1 MKTKIFLGIAF
12 FFSSYSSAQTD
23 IIFNYDEAG
32 NQIYRG
38 ISNHTNK
45 KAIPRSNSFWGQS
58 SNSLEEQNTK
68 FWKNVTLYPV
78 PVKNILT
85 IEWNQEINPL
95 IESISLYEHSRLS
108 QIFIQK
114 NASTLNN
121 RLEINMQN
129 YYIGVYVLSF
139 HLKDGKVISKNIIKE

>member
-1 MKTKIFLGIAF
+1 MKTKILLGFAF
-12 FFSSYSSAQTD
+12 FFSSYSSAQAD
-23 IIFNYDEAG
+23 IMMKLRIRFTEVFLIT
-32 NQIYRG
+32 QIKRLLQVV
-38 ISNHTNK
+38 IL
-45 KAIPRSNSFWGQS
+45 FLGQS

-114 NASTLNN
+114 MPL
-121 RLEINMQN
+121 L
-129 YYIGVYVLSF
+129 
-139 HLKDGKVISKNIIKE
+139 